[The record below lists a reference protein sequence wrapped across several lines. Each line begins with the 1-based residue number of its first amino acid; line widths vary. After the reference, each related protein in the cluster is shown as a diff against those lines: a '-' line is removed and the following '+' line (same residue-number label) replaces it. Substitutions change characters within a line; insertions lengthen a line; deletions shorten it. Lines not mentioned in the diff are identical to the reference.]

1 MIPLLALLLVTAIW
15 GVTFVQVKDAVQNG
29 GTPGSPVGPLLHDIL
44 RPAPLSAPAGQSP
57 APPKSAVPA
66 SNEESS

>member
-1 MIPLLALLLVTAIW
+1 VIPLLALLLVTAIW

-57 APPKSAVPA
+57 APPRNAA
-66 SNEESS
+66 LMSNEAGT